1 MSINIGAI
9 SDSVK
14 KLIGEEKIDRILSG
28 IYFRASNV
36 LTDEDFETIKILDE
50 TDETGQKVQEFMMRK
65 IPNLQSIIQEEVD
78 RSSKSD

>member
-1 MSINIGAI
+1 MSKNIGAI